1 MISEIFD
8 IIRHDRWFK
17 RFKKSKLT
25 TSYDIYVYFRNQA
38 SYKVQKSKSEFYT
51 DSIATDPHQ
60 PKKLW
65 KVLNDI
71 VALANSKFKSAWVSH
86 RG

>member
-1 MISEIFD
+1 MTSEMFD
-8 IIRHDRWFK
+8 IIRRDRWFK

-25 TSYDIYVYFRNQA
+25 TEYDIYVYLRNQA
-38 SYKVQKSKSEFYT
+38 SDKVQKAKSEFYT

-65 KVLNDI
+65 KEL
-71 VALANSKFKSAWVSH
+71 
-86 RG
+86 